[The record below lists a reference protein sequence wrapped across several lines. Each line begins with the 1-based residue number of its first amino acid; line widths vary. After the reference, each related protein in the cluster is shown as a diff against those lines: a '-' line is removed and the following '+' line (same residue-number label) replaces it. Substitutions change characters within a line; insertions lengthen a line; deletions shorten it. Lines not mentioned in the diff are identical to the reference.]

1 MSDRA
6 SCDELRAIAPE
17 LALGIAGGDERARA
31 LGHLAECSACRRH
44 LEELSS
50 LADELLLL
58 GPAQEPPAGF
68 ESRVLGQV
76 REPRETHPPPRRRRP
91 LIAIGAAAAAAI
103 ATAFGIW
110 LAVRDDLEVADRYQ
124 ETLAVANGEYLAAQ
138 PLSAPGGER
147 AGTVFGYE
155 GEPSWVLV
163 TVDPS
168 EHVTPGRYDVQVI
181 TPDGNRDGVRPIRI
195 TAEGGAGG
203 GAIPIDFHEVS
214 EVRLLGPGRG
224 NVLRTGWS
232 H

>member
-1 MSDRA
+1 MSGRA
-6 SCDELRAIAPE
+6 SCEELRELAPE

-68 ESRVLGQV
+68 ESRVLGEV
-76 REPRETHPPPRRRRP
+76 REPPQPQPRSRRP
-91 LIAIGAAAAAAI
+91 LIAVGVAAVAAAL
-103 ATAFGIW
+103 ATAAGKW
-110 LAVRDDLEVADRYQ
+110 LAVRDDLDVADRYQ

-168 EHVTPGRYDVQVI
+168 DRLAPGRYDVQVI
-181 TPDGNRDGVRPIRI
+181 TPEGRRDGVRPIRI
-195 TAEGGAGG
+195 TPEGGTGG

-224 NVLRTGWS
+224 NVLRTGWT

>member
-6 SCDELRAIAPE
+6 SCEELRAVAPE
-17 LALGIAGGDERARA
+17 IALGIAGGDERARA

-50 LADELLLL
+50 LADEMLLL

-68 ESRVLGQV
+68 ESRLLGEV
-76 REPRETHPPPRRRRP
+76 REPREPRRRRP
-91 LIAIGAAAAAAI
+91 LIAIGAAAAAAL
-103 ATAFGIW
+103 ATALGMW
-110 LAVRDDLEVADRYQ
+110 LAVRDDLEIADRYE

-147 AGTVFGYE
+147 AGTVFGYQ

-168 EHVTPGRYDVQVI
+168 DRVEPGRYDVQVI
-181 TPDGNRDGVRPIRI
+181 TPDGKRDGVRPIRV
-195 TAEGGAGG
+195 TPNGG
-203 GAIPIDFHEVS
+203 GGGGSIPIDFHEVS

-224 NVLRTGWS
+224 NVLRTGWT